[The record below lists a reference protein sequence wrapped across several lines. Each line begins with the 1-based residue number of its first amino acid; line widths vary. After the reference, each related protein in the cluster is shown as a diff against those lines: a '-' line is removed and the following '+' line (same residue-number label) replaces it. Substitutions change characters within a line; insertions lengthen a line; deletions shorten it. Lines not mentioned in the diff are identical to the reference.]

1 MPTTNL
7 RSVVTRTLA
16 LPVLLLLSVAVV
28 LSAWIIHMIRSE
40 VWVQHSYNVLAEINE
55 AQRRLIDQ
63 ETGLRAYIL
72 TADPL
77 FLQPYA
83 DGSRK
88 FRDSITALRRAT
100 ADNPGQLRR
109 IDELQQ
115 RYRQWSRD
123 AEEEK
128 RIVSSN
134 REPALRDQPS
144 RQRLILRKQ
153 QMDRMRVEFA
163 TMHGEEQRLLALR
176 QTESDRANVTLFGVG
191 TVLIVVFAAM
201 LFFFLRR
208 QLGLI
213 DEIYLAKVNESERA
227 RLAAEGLAA
236 EVREQAA
243 AMEKALLAAN
253 RERDVAVRALAE
265 KETR

>member
-1 MPTTNL
+1 M
-7 RSVVTRTLA
+7 VTRTLA

-28 LSAWIIHMIRSE
+28 LSLWIVHMIRSE
-40 VWVQHSYNVLAEINE
+40 VWVQHTYNVLAEINE
-55 AQRRLIDQ
+55 AQRRLVDQ

-72 TADPL
+72 TADPA
-77 FLQPYA
+77 FLQPYI

-88 FRDSITALRRAT
+88 FRDSITALRRET
-100 ADNPGQLRR
+100 ADNAAQLQR
-109 IDELQQ
+109 IDDLQQ

-134 REPALRDQPS
+134 RDAALRDLPS

-153 QMDRMRVEFA
+153 QMDRMRVAFA
-163 TMHGEEQRLLALR
+163 TMHGEEQRLLAIR
-176 QTESDRANVTLFGVG
+176 QAESDRANVTLFGVG
-191 TVLIVVFAAM
+191 AVLVVVFAAM

-208 QLGLI
+208 QLGMI
-213 DEIYLAKVNESERA
+213 DDIYLAKVNESERA

-236 EVREQAA
+236 EVREQSA
-243 AMEKALLAAN
+243 AMEQALLAAN
-253 RERDVAVRALAE
+253 RERDAAVRSLAE
-265 KETR
+265 KENR